1 VDSDVLVPPYRRIA
15 DAVRDRIARGELRVG
30 DRVPSAR
37 QITRDWGV
45 AIATATKALAVL
57 RDEGLTTPRPGVGTV
72 VAEPATAPLR
82 RRERDLDS
90 DRIVA
95 AAIRVADT
103 EGMPQLSMRR
113 IATELGVA
121 TMSLYRHVPS
131 KDDLILAM
139 IDAVYGEDRLPAT
152 RPPGW
157 RAQLDFAARL
167 QWAMFR
173 RHPWLAPTMSL
184 TRPQLA
190 PNAMRMTDWV
200 YGAFDG
206 TGLRPGERIYVH
218 VLLFSFVRGVAS
230 ALEPEAEAI
239 RETGMTNDEWMDA
252 QSGAFEAAADTH
264 AMASFHQF
272 VNADFDLDLEQLFQ
286 FGLERLLD
294 GLEPFV
300 GSRAGRTG

>member
-15 DAVRDRIARGELRVG
+15 DAVRDRITRGELRVG

-82 RRERDLDS
+82 RQERDLDR
-90 DRIVA
+90 DRIVG
-95 AAIRVADT
+95 AAIRIADT
-103 EGMPQLSMRR
+103 DGMPQLSMRR
-113 IATELGVA
+113 IATELGVP

-139 IDAVYGEDRLPAT
+139 IDAVFGEERLPGT
-152 RPPGW
+152 RPSGW

-173 RHPWLAPTMSL
+173 RHPWLASTLSL
-184 TRPQLA
+184 TRPQMA
-190 PNAMRMTDWV
+190 PNAMRMTEWV
-200 YGAFDG
+200 IDAFDG
-206 TGLRPGERIYVH
+206 TGLAPGERVYVH
-218 VLLFSFVRGVAS
+218 ILLFSFVRGVAS
-230 ALEPEAEAI
+230 ALEPEAEAV
-239 RETGMTNDEWMDA
+239 RETGMTNDEWMDT
-252 QSGAFEAAADTH
+252 QSAAFEAVVDAH
-264 AMASFHQF
+264 AMVNFQRF
-272 VNADFDLDLEQLFQ
+272 VAAGFDFDLEQLFQ

-300 GSRAGRTG
+300 RRGLG

>member
-1 VDSDVLVPPYRRIA
+1 MDSDVLVPPYRRIA
-15 DAVRDRIARGELRVG
+15 DALRDRIARGELPIG

-37 QITRDWGV
+37 QITREWGV

-57 RDEGLTTPRPGVGTV
+57 RDAGLTTARPGVGTV
-72 VAEPATAPLR
+72 VAEPTTAPLR
-82 RRERDLDS
+82 RRERDLDR
-90 DRIVA
+90 DGIVR

-103 EGMPQLSMRR
+103 EGMSQLSMRR

-139 IDAVYGEDRLPAT
+139 IDAVYGEARLPAT

-157 RAQLDFAARL
+157 RAQLDFTARL

-184 TRPQLA
+184 TRPQMA

-200 YGAFDG
+200 VGAFDD
-206 TGLRPGERIYVH
+206 TGLAPGERIYVH

-252 QSGAFEAAADTH
+252 QSDAFQATTAAH
-264 AMASFHQF
+264 AMTNFQQF
-272 VNADFDLDLEQLFQ
+272 IDPDFDFDLEQLFG

-294 GLEPFV
+294 GLEPYV
-300 GSRAGRTG
+300 RSRAGRSG